1 MTHTIVL
8 AGGGTAGHVNPLLA
22 TATCLRERGW
32 DVRILGTREG
42 LEADL
47 VPAAGFEFHEI
58 ERVPLPRRPTP
69 ALLTVPQRL
78 RHAIAQSRNVITG
91 ADGLLGFGGYVS
103 TPAYFAARSE
113 HIPIAIHEQN
123 ARPGLANRLGARWAA
138 LVALTFGSTPLA
150 ARQGRTEVVGLPL
163 RPQIAR
169 LAHLRTTDEG
179 ARTARVEGAQ
189 RFGLDPDLTTLV
201 ITGGSL
207 GALHINTVMASI
219 ASELPEG
226 CQVLHLTGK
235 GKDDAVRAS
244 IDEAGV
250 AHRWHV
256 VDYTTD
262 MHDALAVADLVV
274 CRSGAGTVAEL
285 SALGLPA
292 VYVPLPIGNGE
303 QRLNAHDHIAAGGAE
318 LINDAHFT
326 VERARTDV
334 MGILTDQERLSR
346 MRSASAHGS
355 SANAA
360 ERLTDLVE
368 EMCR

>member
-123 ARPGLANRLGARWAA
+123 ARPGLAN
-138 LVALTFGSTPLA
+138 
-150 ARQGRTEVVGLPL
+150 
-163 RPQIAR
+163 
-169 LAHLRTTDEG
+169 
-179 ARTARVEGAQ
+179 
-189 RFGLDPDLTTLV
+189 
-201 ITGGSL
+201 
-207 GALHINTVMASI
+207 
-219 ASELPEG
+219 
-226 CQVLHLTGK
+226 
-235 GKDDAVRAS
+235 
-244 IDEAGV
+244 
-250 AHRWHV
+250 
-256 VDYTTD
+256 
-262 MHDALAVADLVV
+262 
-274 CRSGAGTVAEL
+274 
-285 SALGLPA
+285 
-292 VYVPLPIGNGE
+292 
-303 QRLNAHDHIAAGGAE
+303 
-318 LINDAHFT
+318 
-326 VERARTDV
+326 
-334 MGILTDQERLSR
+334 
-346 MRSASAHGS
+346 
-355 SANAA
+355 
-360 ERLTDLVE
+360 
-368 EMCR
+368 